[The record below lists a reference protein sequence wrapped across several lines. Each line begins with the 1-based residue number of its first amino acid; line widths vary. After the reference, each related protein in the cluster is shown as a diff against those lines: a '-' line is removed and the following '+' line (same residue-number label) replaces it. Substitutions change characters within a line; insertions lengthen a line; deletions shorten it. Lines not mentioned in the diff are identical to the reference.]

1 MTCFLSLLLAF
12 NEPLNDFSIHI
23 FSDQVFVARS
33 LLCSALSTTSIS
45 NIEQT
50 DHNDTTAEDD
60 QNEPLSQ
67 SINDD
72 LNESF
77 NASRSSNTTTNNVIA
92 STSDRN
98 LFSLIAETI
107 TSPEEIAP
115 ITPKKPGRLLSF
127 LSVDCDFVEMFQ
139 DEDTDKLFG

>member
-1 MTCFLSLLLAF
+1 M
-12 NEPLNDFSIHI
+12 
-23 FSDQVFVARS
+23 ARS
-33 LLCSALSTTSIS
+33 LLCSALSTTSI
-45 NIEQT
+45 NVEQSDT
-50 DHNDTTAEDD
+50 DTTAED

-77 NASRSSNTTTNNVIA
+77 NASRSSNTSNVIT